1 VNNVPQETTVTIVLV
16 PAGSERTKRPGV
28 VLRADGGIDLPKID
42 GVPVDKR
49 VFTATFYDT
58 PRRRLARAGIT
69 LRRRMENGKN
79 VWELEL
85 PREPEP
91 LTLDAAGGPAGPPPI
106 LARVLSGL
114 LHEGPL
120 EEVRSVRTRRSGVR
134 ATDGGLETVEVLVDS
149 KAVLDGRRIER
160 EFTEILLRPL
170 DSDDQRLRTLRKE
183 LRRAGARPVRKQK
196 DEERSDL
203 PGAAAVQA
211 MLKRQHARMLAH
223 DPGVRLGDDPED
235 VHQMRVATR
244 RLRATLRAA
253 RRFFTDNETEAVRAE
268 LSWFADLLGSVRDLD
283 VLVGQLREE
292 RSGLDLPAQAGAAHI
307 VDLLVAEREAARSR
321 LLNAMRTKR
330 YLRLLVR
337 VEELADAPPLGS
349 SDVPVEEIAR
359 AEFKKL
365 RAAAGS
371 VDAHATD
378 DELHRIRVRA
388 KRARYAAEMAEP
400 AVGKRARRFIT
411 NAKRLQDVA
420 GELQDAVVAEERLRT
435 VGERIVQPGA
445 AFAAGRLVE
454 RARGRRAAAREAFPK
469 AWSKVE
475 KSGLQA
481 WS

>member
-1 VNNVPQETTVTIVLV
+1 V
-16 PAGSERTKRPGV
+16 PAGSERTKRSGV
-28 VLRADGGIDLPKID
+28 VLRANGGIDLPKIE

-69 LRRRMENGKN
+69 LRRRMENGNN

-85 PREPEP
+85 PRDPEP

-120 EEVRSVRTRRSGVR
+120 EEVRTVRTRRSGVR
-134 ATDGGLETVEVLVDS
+134 ATDDGLETVEVLVDS
-149 KAVLDGRRIER
+149 QAVLDGRRIER

-170 DSDDQRLRTLRKE
+170 DSDDQRLRALRKE
-183 LRRAGARPVRKQK
+183 LRRAGARRVRKQR
-196 DEERSDL
+196 DEERGDL
-203 PGAAAVQA
+203 PGGAAVKA

-235 VHQMRVATR
+235 IHRMRVATR

-253 RRFFTDNETEAVRAE
+253 RRFFTGNETEAVRAE
-268 LSWFADLLGSVRDLD
+268 LSWLADLLGSVRDLD
-283 VLVGQLREE
+283 VLVARLREE
-292 RSGLDLPAQAGAAHI
+292 RSGLDLPAQAGAAHV

-321 LLNAMRTKR
+321 LLSAMRTKR
-330 YLRLLVR
+330 YMRLLAR
-337 VEELADAPPLGS
+337 VEELADAPPLGT
-349 SDVPVEEIAR
+349 DVPVEKIAR
-359 AEFKKL
+359 AQFKKL
-365 RAAAGS
+365 RAAASS

-378 DELHRIRVRA
+378 EELHRIRVRA

-400 AVGKRARRFIT
+400 SVGKRASRFIA

-435 VGERIVQPGA
+435 VAERVDRPGA

-454 RARGRRAAAREAFPK
+454 RARGRRAAARAAFPK